1 LFREKLIEVDW
12 DEVVEVDDPD
22 TADIRFTETFM
33 EVAKQSIPS
42 KTCTIRQGDKPW
54 MHNQIRTEI
63 RRRKRFHKKAKNTN
77 SQDDWRKF
85 RTQRNKV
92 ITLVREAKA
101 NHQNKIIVNIN
112 NPNDVSPREWWK
124 LCKSVY
130 SGKTTTKRGIP
141 ALYHNDSVISDDQD
155 KADAFNTYFAS
166 ISDIDTSQATLP
178 PLHLLD
184 NPRMDTINVTE
195 RDIQDI
201 IKSLK
206 SSKACGPD
214 SVSHTLLKEDAP
226 IIAKP
231 LCKLFTKSLQTGQFP
246 GIWKQAH
253 VCPIYKKGDP
263 HNCTNYRP
271 ISLLSCTGKLF
282 ERCVFKYLFN
292 YLRDHDLLSTDQS
305 GYIPGDSTVCQLT
318 TLYNSICEAL
328 DDKYSIQFVFF
339 DLSKA
344 FDRVWHEGLIY
355 KLRLFGINGSLL
367 AWFQNYLS
375 DRQQRVV
382 LGGKLSAWKPIS
394 AGVPQGSVLGPLL
407 FLIFIDDLAKLIQ
420 SSKKLFADDT
430 SIYRILKIE
439 HDFRVLCHDFNNI
452 AGWETNSAQK
462 FNPDKTE
469 SLLITLKRDEPLAQ
483 QQQLIFKNQ
492 PIKKVEHHKHLGVTF
507 SSNAVW
513 YEHILTICKTAFQN
527 LGED

>member
-1 LFREKLIEVDW
+1 MGRVEDLGQTNTFIVGDLNNNYFETINDLKQFSIVHNLTQLIKEPTRIPSNTLLDPLLTNVPNLVTESGVMDPFCSDHKPVYGCLDLTVTKSTTFKRTVWDLQHANFELFRENLIEVDW

-22 TADIRFTETFM
+22 TAAIRFTETFM

-246 GIWKQAH
+246 AIWKQAH

-305 GYIPGDSTVCQLT
+305 GYIHTWRL
-318 TLYNSICEAL
+318 NSL
-328 DDKYSIQFVFF
+328 SIN
-339 DLSKA
+339 
-344 FDRVWHEGLIY
+344 HLI
-355 KLRLFGINGSLL
+355 
-367 AWFQNYLS
+367 
-375 DRQQRVV
+375 
-382 LGGKLSAWKPIS
+382 
-394 AGVPQGSVLGPLL
+394 
-407 FLIFIDDLAKLIQ
+407 
-420 SSKKLFADDT
+420 
-430 SIYRILKIE
+430 
-439 HDFRVLCHDFNNI
+439 
-452 AGWETNSAQK
+452 
-462 FNPDKTE
+462 
-469 SLLITLKRDEPLAQ
+469 
-483 QQQLIFKNQ
+483 
-492 PIKKVEHHKHLGVTF
+492 
-507 SSNAVW
+507 
-513 YEHILTICKTAFQN
+513 
-527 LGED
+527 